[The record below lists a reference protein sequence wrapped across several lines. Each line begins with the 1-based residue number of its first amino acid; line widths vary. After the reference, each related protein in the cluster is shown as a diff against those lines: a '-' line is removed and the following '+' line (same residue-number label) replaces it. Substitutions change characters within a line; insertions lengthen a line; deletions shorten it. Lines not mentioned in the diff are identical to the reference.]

1 MSSGRSAN
9 DNIAHPQTVSTCTRR
24 KIPQTA
30 PSETYDC
37 AKAYRRPN
45 SITVEG
51 RCRAALDRA
60 AVGAGS
66 LGDGGGG
73 LVFLLGLVVA
83 SSVATSC
90 GGTGGKRSVLRS
102 ATPG

>member
-1 MSSGRSAN
+1 LRPSRIDALHGAHCFGGLDLAGN
-9 DNIAHPQTVSTCTRR
+9 DLIGEVRPLSFQARHPL
-24 KIPQTA
+24 
-30 PSETYDC
+30 
-37 AKAYRRPN
+37 
-45 SITVEG
+45 G
-51 RCRAALDRA
+51 RA